1 MTNRFSLLPAAL
13 ALVMF
18 WGVMFGAGA
27 QAQTASAARPNIIFI
42 LIDDL
47 RHDGLSATGHPYA
60 KTPNIDRIAQEG
72 AIFRNAFVTT
82 PLCSPSR
89 ATFLTGQYVHTHGI
103 VGNEKPQV
111 FNALSHQLKTWPQQ
125 LQKAGYETAYIGKL
139 HMGNDDSPRAGFD
152 H

>member
-1 MTNRFSLLPAAL
+1 MFKFALVKLLCL
-13 ALVMF
+13 ALCLCTAPF
-18 WGVMFGAGA
+18 LF
-27 QAQTASAARPNIIFI
+27 AQTARPNIIFI

-60 KTPNIDRIAQEG
+60 KTPNIDRIAKEG

-89 ATFLTGQYVHTHGI
+89 ATFLTGQYVHKHQI

-111 FNALSHQLKTWPQQ
+111 FNPLSHQLKTWPRR
-125 LQKAGYETAYIGKL
+125 LTSAKCTWATTTRRARASIIG
-139 HMGNDDSPRAGFD
+139 
-152 H
+152 